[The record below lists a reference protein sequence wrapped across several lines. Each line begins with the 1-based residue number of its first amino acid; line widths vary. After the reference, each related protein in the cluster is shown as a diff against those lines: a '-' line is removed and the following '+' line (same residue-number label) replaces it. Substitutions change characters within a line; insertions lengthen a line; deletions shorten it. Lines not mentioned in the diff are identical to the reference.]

1 MGIMLHKVIKH
12 NHTRTPRFYSK
23 GSQTI
28 WSRKFVISPL
38 SKDGRSW
45 IFYESLICT
54 VWNFTGFQKIRSF
67 ANWNFA
73 NMLGVKGV
81 QQRTKFTRLL
91 PSHHRCTGVH
101 IFGDAKIFAQI
112 W

>member
-45 IFYESLICT
+45 IFYESL
-54 VWNFTGFQKIRSF
+54 
-67 ANWNFA
+67 
-73 NMLGVKGV
+73 
-81 QQRTKFTRLL
+81 
-91 PSHHRCTGVH
+91 
-101 IFGDAKIFAQI
+101 
-112 W
+112 